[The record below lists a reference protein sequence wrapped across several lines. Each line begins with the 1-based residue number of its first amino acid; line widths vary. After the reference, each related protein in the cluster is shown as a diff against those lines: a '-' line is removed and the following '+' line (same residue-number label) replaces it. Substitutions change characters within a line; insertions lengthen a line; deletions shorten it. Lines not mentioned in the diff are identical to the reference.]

1 MNFELNR
8 WMRLAGIISEQDSA
22 SGPMKDLHVFDF
34 DDTLG
39 VTTSPTLVA
48 AVEYNGGDPDDPESY
63 TPIKDLQRR
72 VGSVVKGVKLPDE
85 AEVKSPGLR
94 GDRVK
99 STDNLDDSQA
109 IVLDTEQY
117 RDWKEKYIPSGNHV
131 RLVINPNID
140 QQIRAAGRKMSQ
152 SGTTGEIHVA
162 DFSPSS
168 TIGASVRPIK
178 QMLKTLANAEA
189 AGDETAV
196 VTARKGKT
204 DLDAL
209 GGGKVAATNAAD
221 ISGFVSDQV
230 GVKPDEVLGAADF
243 NPTDP
248 ASAKRDLVIKL
259 ASDPS
264 IDNISFYDDDPENA
278 RRVAQI
284 CDDAPE
290 LTGKELDIYNYEFAK
305 GKNPTKPTFSCTI
318 GEGKMKKKISES
330 QLRKGIRSLIREV
343 EIPLADAEKEW
354 DLLPLSDYEQR
365 IDYED
370 DEDSDWQ
377 VDQER
382 DDLAG
387 RDEAWPDP
395 NDNEDS
401 WRSEEEY
408 RGSVSEQKIRHLVR
422 SMVREAQQGAKSKP
436 TKQAWGKPTPSE
448 KKVEKKRDREAG
460 KKAATDLEEAE
471 TRDYKGQE
479 YKSSAGSLSALK
491 KHDWSVEKAVKAGD
505 FDWADDP
512 YAAAQ
517 AALIVGRGETTRS
530 ASHKKKD

>member
-8 WMRLAGIISEQDSA
+8 WMRLAGIISEQDGT
-22 SGPMKDLHVFDF
+22 SGTMKDLHVFDF

-63 TPIKDLQRR
+63 TPVKDLQRR

-85 AEVKSPGLR
+85 AKVQSPGLR

-99 STDNLDDSQA
+99 SADDLDDSQA

-140 QQIRAAGRKMSQ
+140 QQIRAAGKKMSQ

-168 TIGASVRPIK
+168 SIGTSVKPIK
-178 QMLKTLANAEA
+178 QMLKKLANAKA

-204 DLDAL
+204 DLNAL
-209 GGGKVAATNAAD
+209 GGGKVPATNAAD
-221 ISGFVSDQV
+221 IKDFVSQEA
-230 GVKPDEVLGAADF
+230 GVSPDVVYGAADF
-243 NPTDP
+243 SPTDP
-248 ASAKRDLVIKL
+248 ASGKRDLIIKL
-259 ASDPS
+259 ASDEDV
-264 IDNISFYDDDPENA
+264 DNISFYDDDPENA
-278 RRVAQI
+278 KRVAQI

-318 GEGKMKKKISES
+318 GEGKKKKKISES

-343 EIPLADAEKEW
+343 EIPLAGAEKEW
-354 DLLPLSDYEQR
+354 DLLDH
-365 IDYED
+365 ED
-370 DEDSDWQ
+370 DDDLDWQ
-377 VDQER
+377 RDQEWE
-382 DDLAG
+382 DLIN

-408 RGSVSEQKIRHLVR
+408 RGSISEQKIRRLVL
-422 SMVREAQQGAKSKP
+422 SMVREAQ
-436 TKQAWGKPTPSE
+436 
-448 KKVEKKRDREAG
+448 
-460 KKAATDLEEAE
+460 
-471 TRDYKGQE
+471 
-479 YKSSAGSLSALK
+479 
-491 KHDWSVEKAVKAGD
+491 
-505 FDWADDP
+505 
-512 YAAAQ
+512 
-517 AALIVGRGETTRS
+517 
-530 ASHKKKD
+530 